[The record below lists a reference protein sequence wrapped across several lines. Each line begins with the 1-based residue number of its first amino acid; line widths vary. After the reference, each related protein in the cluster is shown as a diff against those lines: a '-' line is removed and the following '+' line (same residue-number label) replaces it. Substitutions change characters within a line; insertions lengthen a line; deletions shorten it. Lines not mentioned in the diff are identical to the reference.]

1 MTRALFRLALTD
13 GSTRLALGDP
23 AGGPSALLDP
33 AVTLDELLAGERFW
47 ERTAASASSGGI
59 PAGWHLLAPI
69 ERQPVWAAGVTYER
83 SRAGR
88 EQESTSAADVY
99 GLVYEAERPELFF
112 KGDGPQAVGPDEAI
126 GVRRDSTWDAPEPEL
141 VLVVDAALR
150 LVGYTVGNDVSS
162 RSIEGA
168 NPLYLPQA
176 KVYERSCAL
185 GPCIVAADD
194 VRLPADVSLNV
205 LRDGAVAF
213 SGTGTTGSMRRTPA
227 ELIDWLGRAMS
238 FERGAFLMTGTG
250 IVPPETFT
258 LRADDIVTIQIAG
271 IGELRN
277 PVVVVGRA

>member
-1 MTRALFRLALTD
+1 MTRALFRLALAD

-23 AGGPSALLDP
+23 SGGPSALLDP
-33 AVTLDELLAGERFW
+33 AVTLDGLLAADGFW
-47 ERTAASASSGGI
+47 DRVAAEASTGGI
-59 PAGWHLLAPI
+59 PAGWRLRAPI

-83 SRAGR
+83 SKAGR

-99 GLVYEAERPELFF
+99 GLVYEADRPELFF
-112 KGDGPQAVGPDEAI
+112 KGDGPWVVGPDEAI

-194 VRLPADVSLNV
+194 VRLPADVSLSV

-213 SGTGTTGSMRRTPA
+213 SGTATTGSMRRTPA
-227 ELIDWLGRAMS
+227 ELIDWLGRAMA

-258 LRADDIVTIQIAG
+258 LRPADVVTIAIAG
-271 IGELRN
+271 MGELRN
-277 PVVVVGRA
+277 PVAAVGRA